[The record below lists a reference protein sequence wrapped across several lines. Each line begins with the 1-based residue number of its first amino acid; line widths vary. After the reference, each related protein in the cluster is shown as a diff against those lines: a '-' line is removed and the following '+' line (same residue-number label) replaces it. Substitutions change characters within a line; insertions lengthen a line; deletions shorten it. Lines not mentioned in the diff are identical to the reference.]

1 VHIKMETL
9 FCVGTLDYKTF
20 KGSYGIHVVRMD
32 GEKGSLTHVSERND
46 GYNLS
51 GGNQQ
56 KVLIGKWLASHPQIL
71 ILDEPTR
78 GVDVGAKAEIYAII
92 NALSEQGV
100 SIIMISSELP
110 EIIGMCDR
118 IYVMSGGRVTGEL
131 NRGAF
136 SQETIMN
143 YATGGK

>member
-1 VHIKMETL
+1 MLNGISDALKVGVALVPEDRKKEGLVLKNSVGFNLTL
-9 FCVGTLDYKTF
+9 AVLGEFIR
-20 KGSYGIHVVRMD
+20 GIHVDRSKE
-32 GEKGSLTHVSERND
+32 EKIIDQYVDAMSI
-46 GYNLS
+46 
-51 GGNQQ
+51 
-56 KVLIGKWLASHPQIL
+56 KASSS
-71 ILDEPTR
+71 R
-78 GVDVGAKAEIYAII
+78 
-92 NALSEQGV
+92 V

-136 SQETIMN
+136 SQETMMN

>member
-1 VHIKMETL
+1 M
-9 FCVGTLDYKTF
+9 
-20 KGSYGIHVVRMD
+20 
-32 GEKGSLTHVSERND
+32 
-46 GYNLS
+46 
-51 GGNQQ
+51 
-56 KVLIGKWLASHPQIL
+56 LIGKWLASHQYV
-71 ILDEPTR
+71 LDEPTR
-78 GVDVGAKAEIYAII
+78 GVDEGAKAEIYAII